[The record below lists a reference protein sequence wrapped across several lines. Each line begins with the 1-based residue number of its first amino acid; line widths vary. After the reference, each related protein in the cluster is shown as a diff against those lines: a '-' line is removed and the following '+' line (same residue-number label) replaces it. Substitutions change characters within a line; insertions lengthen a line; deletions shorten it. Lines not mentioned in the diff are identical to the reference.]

1 MEQLFK
7 YIVLVY
13 TALVLYIQFM
23 NFIKSKDSLAYERF
37 SSVAIMKL
45 LNVSLVYFL
54 LSVGIIQKKF
64 KLS

>member
-7 YIVLVY
+7 YIVVVY
-13 TALVLYIQFM
+13 TALVLYIKFM
-23 NFIKSKDSLAYERF
+23 NFIKSKDSQAYERF

-54 LSVGIIQKKF
+54 LSVGIYTGNF
-64 KLS
+64 